1 MRGVREEKNSYL
13 RRMRT
18 GATAGRTALFAVKF
32 LFSGSPASRFC
43 NAQKSKEELS
53 MAKSFVTHARTF
65 LRTLIVLM
73 CAGCA
78 AAAPDFRA
86 ILSNP
91 DRPASERDLDAARKP
106 NEVLAF
112 YGVKPGDKVA
122 DLMAGRGYYTAILS
136 EVVGTG
142 GVVYTVNPKPRDEA
156 TQRWKAPKYGNVRLA
171 DGPLDQLALPQD
183 GSLDFVLIHLNYHD
197 LAPEARIAMNKRILG
212 ALKRGG
218 IYGVVD
224 HSAKDGSGNE
234 AVKTLHRIDKLLVI
248 KEVTGAG
255 FTLAK
260 EGNMLRR
267 PEDPRDFNVNKIRN
281 QDDRFVLAF
290 QKP

>member
-1 MRGVREEKNSYL
+1 MTK
-13 RRMRT
+13 
-18 GATAGRTALFAVKF
+18 LFVVY
-32 LFSGSPASRFC
+32 GG
-43 NAQKSKEELS
+43 
-53 MAKSFVTHARTF
+53 HF
-65 LRTLIVLM
+65 LRVLVVLM
-73 CAGCA
+73 CAACA
-78 AAAPDFRA
+78 AAAPDFAA
-86 ILSNP
+86 ILNSS
-91 DRPASERDLDAARKP
+91 DRPANERELDAARKP
-106 NEVLAF
+106 AEVLAF

-122 DLMAGRGYYTAILS
+122 DLWAGRGYYTAILS
-136 EVVGTG
+136 QVVGPNG
-142 GVVYTVNPKPRDEA
+142 LVYTVNPNSRAEVNE
-156 TQRWKAPKYGNVRLA
+156 RWKAPKYANVRVA

-197 LAPEARIAMNKRILG
+197 LAPEVRTTMNKRILG

-248 KEVTGAG
+248 EEVTSAG

-260 EGNMLRR
+260 EGHMLRR
-267 PEDPRDFNVNKIRN
+267 PDDPRDFNVNKVRN

>member
-1 MRGVREEKNSYL
+1 M
-13 RRMRT
+13 
-18 GATAGRTALFAVKF
+18 AF
-32 LFSGSPASRFC
+32 L
-43 NAQKSKEELS
+43 
-53 MAKSFVTHARTF
+53 
-65 LRTLIVLM
+65 
-73 CAGCA
+73 CAACA

-86 ILSNP
+86 VLNSP
-91 DRPASERDLDAARKP
+91 GRPANERELDAARKP
-106 NEVLAF
+106 AEVLAF

-122 DLMAGRGYYTAILS
+122 DLWAGRGYYTAILS
-136 EVVGTG
+136 EVVGPTG
-142 GVVYTVNPKPRDEA
+142 LVYTVNPSARDEIN
-156 TQRWKAPKYGNVRLA
+156 QRWKSPRFANVRVA
-171 DGPLDQLALPQD
+171 DGPLDKLALPQD

-197 LAPEARIAMNKRILG
+197 LAPQARLAMNQRVFG

-234 AVKTLHRIDKLLVI
+234 ASKTLHRIDKLLVI

-260 EGNMLRR
+260 EGDMLRR

-290 QKP
+290 VKP